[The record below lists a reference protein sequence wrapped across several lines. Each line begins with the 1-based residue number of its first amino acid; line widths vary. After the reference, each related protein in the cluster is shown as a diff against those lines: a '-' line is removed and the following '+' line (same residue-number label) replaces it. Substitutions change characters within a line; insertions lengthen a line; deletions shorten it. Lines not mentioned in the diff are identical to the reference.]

1 VDTSLAEAGIA
12 ARPAAVTATLIA
24 AAMNP
29 RETLVV
35 FMERP
40 LLVVIDMATY
50 LTRRL
55 MDEADEPPTVGE
67 PE

>member
-1 VDTSLAEAGIA
+1 M
-12 ARPAAVTATLIA
+12 TATLIA

-40 LLVVIDMATY
+40 LLVVMDMATY
-50 LTRRL
+50 FTRRL
-55 MDEADEPPTVGE
+55 MDEADESATVDV